1 MAKRGNPKGNPQ
13 NLTPQGRHVL
23 TPEDRLKGG
32 QTTGKRKKVKELIEQ
47 ILTNEDMTEILE
59 NLKDR
64 SRDNSKDLE
73 LLLAIIG
80 EKPKEQIEVS
90 QDKPFEVS
98 IEVIE

>member
-13 NLTPQGRHVL
+13 NLIPQAHTL
-23 TPEDRLKGG
+23 TSEDSAKGG
-32 QTTGKRKKVKELIEQ
+32 RNKGKRKKVKELIEQ

>member
-1 MAKRGNPKGNPQ
+1 
-13 NLTPQGRHVL
+13 
-23 TPEDRLKGG
+23 
-32 QTTGKRKKVKELIEQ
+32 
-47 ILTNEDMTEILE
+47 MTEILE

-64 SRDNSKDLE
+64 SRDSSKDLE

>member
-1 MAKRGNPKGNPQ
+1 MAKGNPKGNPQ
-13 NLTPQGRHVL
+13 NLTPQAHVL
-23 TPEDRLKGG
+23 TSEENAKGG
-32 QTTGKRKKVKELIEQ
+32 RNKGKRKKVKELIEQ

-64 SRDNSKDLE
+64 SRDSSKDLE

-90 QDKPFEVS
+90 QDAPFEVK
-98 IEVIE
+98 IEVVE